1 MTPPSVGTVSAGA
14 ALSTRVEEA
23 IRTQVVGQERIV
35 QRLLIGLLAGGHVLL
50 EGVPG
55 LAKTLM
61 VRMLASAL
69 DVDFKRIQF
78 TPDLLPSDVVGS
90 LVFRPDRGVFV
101 PSKGPIFANIVLA
114 DELNRAPAKVQSA
127 LLEAMQERQVTL
139 GGRALTLPDP
149 FMVLATENPID
160 QQGTYPLAEAQL
172 DRFLLML
179 RLTYP
184 ERDDEQRILRSVT
197 DGHSEVVQ
205 RVATAEDLLAERAL
219 VRQTVVE
226 DALIE
231 YVTDLVRAT
240 RDPASVGLPEL
251 EGLIEYGAS
260 PRAGIAL
267 ISAARALAY
276 LKGRAYVV
284 PDDVKELAHDA
295 MRHRLVLTYEAT
307 ARGIDPDSVLDRILA
322 VVPLP

>member
-1 MTPPSVGTVSAGA
+1 MTPPSVGAVSAGA